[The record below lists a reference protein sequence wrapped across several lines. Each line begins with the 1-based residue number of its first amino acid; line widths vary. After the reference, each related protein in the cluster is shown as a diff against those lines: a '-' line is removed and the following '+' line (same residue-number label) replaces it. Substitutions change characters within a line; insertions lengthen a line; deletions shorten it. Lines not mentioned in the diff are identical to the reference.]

1 MCEKLVAVDDERS
14 IGCAANCIRIEI
26 SETDFARVHRDSN
39 CRLLFESASADSTRN
54 RSALFRDESHDPV
67 MVGRLK
73 ERNDFRNGKAHE
85 ISQVTTGATPSA
97 FSKLTVIVVSPVFA
111 ELNAKEENT
120 QFEVIFASFVL
131 S

>member
-14 IGCAANCIRIEI
+14 IGSAANCIRIEI
-26 SETDFARVHRDSN
+26 READFARIHRDSD
-39 CRLLFESASADSTRN
+39 CRLFFESSSADSTRN
-54 RSALFRDESHDPV
+54 RSALLRDESHDPV

-73 ERNDFRNGKAHE
+73 ERNNFRSGKTHAINH
-85 ISQVTTGATPSA
+85 VTTGATPSA

-111 ELNAKEENT
+111 ELKAKEEKT